1 MTRPATTP
9 PDTEP
14 ASAEDLFALGNAFSA
29 RGQYND
35 AIVCFDR
42 VRVLRP
48 FDARVYNNLGAAL
61 ARVNRLPEA
70 LARYREAGALEPG
83 NADVHH
89 NQGCTLEQMHRL
101 EDAVHCYAESVRLN
115 PNADVSYNNMANC
128 LHALGRF
135 EEAHRAYR
143 QAIRIAP
150 RNGMYYRNFVQ
161 SKRLA
166 ADDPVFISMTQLLRH
181 ADMLDAENQ
190 AQLHF
195 AYGQSLDDQGRR
207 EAAFEHF
214 LKANALKRQT
224 VAYNEALTLDMI
236 HRMPRLIGADLIQA
250 KQGLGD
256 PSPAPIFIV
265 GMPRS
270 GSTLIEQILASHPQ
284 VYGVGE
290 RPDFAHA
297 LSQAIGCPA
306 GEARHIEVDALDQ
319 LSAAQ
324 LAPLGAS
331 YLQRVR
337 ESVLDADPAR
347 FSRITDKYPFNF
359 IHVGLIHLALPNA
372 RIIHSRRAPIETCMS
387 NFSRLFHDV
396 PFSYDLAELGRY
408 YRAYDGLMA
417 HWRAVLPPGVMLD
430 VQYEDLVDDLTGTV
444 RGMLDH
450 CGLPWDERCLE
461 FHRTKRQVITASAS
475 QVREPIYRSSLN
487 RWRPSSAT
495 LQPLYDALGPDL
507 VAQDYHGADA

>member
-1 MTRPATTP
+1 MPHDTQPAT
-9 PDTEP
+9 
-14 ASAEDLFALGNAFSA
+14 AEDLFALGNAFSA
-29 RGQYND
+29 RGQFND
-35 AIVCFDR
+35 AIACFDR

-61 ARVNRLPEA
+61 SRVNRLPEA
-70 LARYREAGALEPG
+70 LARYREAGALDP
-83 NADVHH
+83 NSADVHH
-89 NQGCTLEQMHRL
+89 NQGCTLEQLHRL
-101 EDAVHCYAESVRLN
+101 EEATLCYAESVRLN

-135 EEAHRAYR
+135 EDAHRAYR

-181 ADMLDAENQ
+181 ADTLDPENQ
-190 AQLHF
+190 AQLLF
-195 AYGQSLDDQGRR
+195 AYGQALDDQGRH
-207 EAAFEHF
+207 EAAFEYF
-214 LKANALKRQT
+214 VKGNALKRQT
-224 VAYNEALTLDMI
+224 VAYNEALTLDLI
-236 HRMPRLIGADLIQA
+236 ERMPRLIDADLLKA
-250 KQGLGD
+250 KEGLGD
-256 PSPAPIFIV
+256 PSAAPIFIV

-297 LSQAIGCPA
+297 LSRAIGSPA
-306 GEARHIEVDALDQ
+306 DAPQHIEVDDLGA

-324 LAPLGAS
+324 LAPLGAE
-331 YLQRVR
+331 YVQRVR
-337 ESVLDADPAR
+337 ESVHDADAAG
-347 FSRITDKYPFNF
+347 FSRITDKYPFNY
-359 IHVGLIHLALPNA
+359 IHLGLIHMALPNA
-372 RIIHSRRAPIETCMS
+372 RFIHSRRAPIETCLS

-417 HWRAVLPPGVMLD
+417 HWRTVLPPGVLLE
-430 VQYEDLVDDLTGTV
+430 VQYEDLVDDLAGNV
-444 RGMLDH
+444 RRMLDH
-450 CGLPWDERCLE
+450 CGLPWDDRCLE
-461 FHRTKRQVITASAS
+461 FHRTRRQVITASAS
-475 QVREPIYRSSLN
+475 QVREPIYRTSLN
-487 RWRPSSAT
+487 RWRPSPAA
-495 LQPLYDALGPDL
+495 LQPLYDALGPELGAHDP
-507 VAQDYHGADA
+507 HGADT